1 MGLLL
6 KCFGAALNEFL
17 NMKGEVRKCMKKDR
31 FFMEMENAYREVN
44 LKDDKKEKD
53 FIVDNNNS
61 YYEVDCKKYKEL
73 RQR

>member
-1 MGLLL
+1 
-6 KCFGAALNEFL
+6 
-17 NMKGEVRKCMKKDR
+17 MKKDR

-53 FIVDNNNS
+53 KDFIVDNNNS
-61 YYEVDCKKYKEL
+61 YYEVDCKRYKEL